1 MFNHCGILYKFS
13 AHRHRNGVQMFPT
26 TAGADAA
33 ISTEPGA
40 EAYQRSEGAGQGP
53 GAVLQV
59 IYEHIQGQRA
69 T

>member
-1 MFNHCGILYKFS
+1 
-13 AHRHRNGVQMFPT
+13 MFPT